1 MTTARVTPRRRR
13 TVVRA
18 AWLFDGTSATLH
30 AQPMVVLDGDR
41 IVAVD
46 HQVDPPADADIVD
59 LAGATLLPGLVDTH
73 VHLAFDATADP
84 VSSLAGRDDEEALAA
99 MTDAARTA
107 AHGGVTTVRDLGDR
121 DYLSLRL
128 ADQPGLPT
136 AVCAGPPITTPG
148 GHCHFLGG
156 VASPDPDGIR
166 AAVRDHVER
175 GVHVIK
181 VMASGGL
188 LTPGTRE
195 EETQFSP
202 DVLRAAV
209 DEAHRH
215 GLPVT
220 AHTHGTAAI
229 VDAIAAGMDGLEHVT
244 FWTTDGVDDAP
255 ADVVAEIVGRR
266 IVVGATAGFAPVAA
280 ELEPGAAQ
288 RLPAIIANMVR
299 LLQAGAVIVAG
310 TDAGVHPTKPHDVLR
325 YGIAQLVLVGMP
337 PLQAL
342 LSATS
347 VGAQVCGLAD
357 RKGRL
362 APGYDADI
370 LAIEGDPLTD
380 PAALDHIRA
389 VWVRGVLVR

>member
-1 MTTARVTPRRRR
+1 M
-13 TVVRA
+13 RA
-18 AWLFDGTSATLH
+18 AWLFDGTSATLR
-30 AQPMVVLDGDR
+30 ARPMLVFEGGR
-41 IVAVD
+41 IVTVD
-46 HQVDPPADADIVD
+46 YQVDPPPDADVVD

-84 VSSLAGRDDEEALAA
+84 VSNLARRDDDQALAA
-99 MTDAARTA
+99 MTAAARVA

-128 ADQPGLPT
+128 ADQVGLPT
-136 AVCAGPPITTPG
+136 VVCAGPPITTPG
-148 GHCHFLGG
+148 GHCHYLGG
-156 VASPDPDGIR
+156 VAALGPAGMR

-175 GVHVIK
+175 GVQVIK

-195 EETQFSP
+195 DETQFSP
-202 DVLRAAV
+202 DELRAAV

-220 AHTHGTAAI
+220 AHTRGTNAI
-229 VDAIAAGMDGLEHVT
+229 VDSIAAGMDGLEHVT
-244 FWTTDGVDDAP
+244 FWTVDGVDDAP
-255 ADVVAEIVGRR
+255 DDVVADIARRR
-266 IVVGATAGFAPVAA
+266 IAVGATAGFAPVAA
-280 ELEPGAAQ
+280 ELEPAAAQ
-288 RLPAIIANMVR
+288 RLPAIIANMLR

-342 LSATS
+342 VAATA

-370 LAIEGDPLTD
+370 LAVDGDPLTD

-389 VWVRGVLVR
+389 VWVRGVRVR